1 MHIEKYC
8 REAVGHMLKHYS
20 RNAKNYSNLDI
31 DAERT
36 EHNYNLCPHEN
47 AFAYY
52 EQRLSEV
59 KCQKRADVKTLCD
72 WVITL
77 PKQKFTDEQE
87 HAFFR
92 EAYNFMEKRYGKE
105 NVVSAWVH
113 KDEAGQP
120 HLHFSFIP
128 VTFDEKKG
136 IFKVSAKEV
145 ITRKDLQ
152 KIHGEIESYLSL
164 QLDMPVAM
172 LNGATQEGNKTVEEL
187 KRYADMQKALKIDC
201 EALESRLKSEKQALT
216 ELYTE
221 RERRKQYFLGASP
234 KIPCTE
240 RKSILGRSFVEIE
253 KEIWDKHK
261 CDYRNLLGAYQE
273 TQDDMEQFK
282 ENYRAAIKA
291 NTEFY
296 ERNKTLTEENQALKN
311 ELFRYKKSLNEL
323 IHELIERWPQLE
335 FFFEKFRTKKAP
347 IREMPEIER

>member
-20 RNAKNYSNLDI
+20 RSAQNYSNLDI
-31 DAERT
+31 NAERT
-36 EHNYNLCPHEN
+36 EHNYNLCPHKN

-59 KCQKRADVKTLCD
+59 KCQNRADVKTLCD

-77 PKQKFTDEQE
+77 PKQEFTDEQE

-92 EAYNFMEKRYGKE
+92 EAYNFMANRYGKE

-152 KIHGEIESYLSL
+152 KIHNEIESYLSL

-172 LNGATQEGNKTVEEL
+172 LNGATQEGNKAVEEL
-187 KRYADMQKALKIDC
+187 KKYSDMQKKLKADC
-201 EALESRLKSEKQALT
+201 EALESRLKGEKQLLT

-221 RERRKQYFLGASP
+221 REKRKQYFLGASP
-234 KIPCTE
+234 KIPCAK
-240 RKSILGRSFVEIE
+240 RKNILGHSFVEVE
-253 KEIWDKHK
+253 QETWDKYQL
-261 CDYRNLLGAYQE
+261 DYRNLLGAYQE
-273 TQDDMEQFK
+273 AQDDMEQFK
-282 ENYRAAIKA
+282 ETYRAAVKA
-291 NTEFY
+291 NAEFY
-296 ERNKTLTEENQALKN
+296 EYNKILKEENQTLKN
-311 ELFRYKKSLNEL
+311 ELIRYKKAVNEL
-323 IHELIERWPQLE
+323 IHEIIDRWPQLE

-347 IREMPEIER
+347 DREVPEPER